1 MHRGSVRAL
10 RRQNASSSDVV
21 LHVRDETGPHGVAGA
36 PSAQARRRGCR
47 RTSDVGRRDCSDRI
61 KTAMRCVVGVHH
73 SLFAVWRSETSV
85 CVCVCTRPCVFGSS
99 IRSKRFSVTV
109 KRRVRLMLY
118 TGVRRITGCG
128 SPAPRATRPRAR
140 TGHRRT
146 AQTAVRTRATH
157 RQRATVARHN
167 SDTTLRL
174 TRNGARAGD
183 SRLERRAHGRS
194 SPRLHASLRMASME
208 PWSCPSVGPFHLWRK
223 QMYTRLESRVLLA
236 QRTL

>member
-1 MHRGSVRAL
+1 MSRVR
-10 RRQNASSSDVV
+10 
-21 LHVRDETGPHGVAGA
+21 P
-36 PSAQARRRGCR
+36 ARRPGAAGVVAR
-47 RTSDVGRRDCSDRI
+47 RTSVVATAAIGLKPRCAASSRCARVHLCAVEIRDL
-61 KTAMRCVVGVHH
+61 G
-73 SLFAVWRSETSV
+73 V

-157 RQRATVARHN
+157 RQRATVARRN

>member
-61 KTAMRCVVGVHH
+61 KTAMRCVV
-73 SLFAVWRSETSV
+73 AVCSCAPLRRGDQRPRCV

-109 KRRVRLMLY
+109 TASRTAYALHRRAANHRVRV
-118 TGVRRITGCG
+118 TGTARNAPTRTDGPPPHRADRSPHARDPPTARDRRKTQLG
-128 SPAPRATRPRAR
+128 S
-140 TGHRRT
+140 
-146 AQTAVRTRATH
+146 
-157 RQRATVARHN
+157 
-167 SDTTLRL
+167 
-174 TRNGARAGD
+174 
-183 SRLERRAHGRS
+183 
-194 SPRLHASLRMASME
+194 HAKAN
-208 PWSCPSVGPFHLWRK
+208 
-223 QMYTRLESRVLLA
+223 A
-236 QRTL
+236 